1 VLQALDDAAVG
12 DWYRTAVEVLS
23 ESRGQL
29 DDLNVFPVPDGDTGT
44 NLLLTAQAAVAAL
57 DAQGPRTTES
67 AWSVLARGAVLGA
80 RGNSGTILAQLLRG
94 LADQLGGQ
102 PPADGPAFAAAL
114 QKAADTAYSAVADP
128 EEGTFLTV
136 ARSGAEAAVA
146 AVDAGSADLAAVVRA
161 AADGARVA
169 LEATPSQLAVLRE
182 AGVVDAGGAG
192 LCLVLDALV
201 TTVTGIEPA
210 RPPLARRDHR
220 HHHSGEHLPHQ
231 PPAGPGS
238 EVQYLHLPHQPPA
251 GPGSEVQYL
260 LADSNED
267 AVERLHH
274 RLAALGDSLVVVGV
288 DTPTGR
294 EWNVHVHV
302 ADVGAAIEAGIEAGR
317 PYRVSVSPL
326 APVLPSSPT
335 PGARAVVAV
344 VASAGL
350 AELFRAEGVLVL
362 SWGPDGVTEDEIL
375 AAVIASA
382 AYEVVVLP
390 NDAELTAVAA
400 RAATRAR
407 ELARD
412 VGVIPTRSA
421 VQGLAAIAVA
431 DPSRRFGDD
440 VIAMAEA
447 AAATRW
453 AEVTVAE
460 QEALTSA
467 GRCQPGDI
475 LGSAEG
481 DVVVIGSDLAAVSCD
496 LLDRML
502 SAGGEMA
509 TLVVGPDEALG
520 DTVCRH
526 LGTRH
531 PTIEVTRYGGGADGI
546 LLQVGVE

>member
-1 VLQALDDAAVG
+1 VVQALDDGAVG
-12 DWYRTAVEVLS
+12 QWYRTAVEVLS
-23 ESRGQL
+23 ESRGRL

-57 DAQGPRTTES
+57 DAEGRHTTES
-67 AWSVLARGAVLGA
+67 AWSILARGAVLGA

-94 LADQLGGQ
+94 LADQLADE
-102 PPADGPAFAAAL
+102 PPADGPGFAAAL
-114 QKAADTAYSAVADP
+114 QKAADTAYGAVADP

-136 ARSGAEAAVA
+136 ARAGGEAAMA
-146 AVDAGSADLAAVVRA
+146 AVDAGRTELADIVRA

-169 LEATPSQLAVLRE
+169 LEATPGQLAVLRE

-201 TTVTGIEPA
+201 TTVTGVEPA
-210 RPPLARRDHR
+210 RPPLARRDEGHK
-220 HHHSGEHLPHQ
+220 HSGEHLPHA

-238 EVQYLHLPHQPPA
+238 EVQF
-251 GPGSEVQYL
+251 L
-260 LADSNED
+260 LADADGD
-267 AVERLHH
+267 AVARLHE
-274 RLAALGDSLVVVGV
+274 RLAALGDSLVIVGV

-317 PYRVSVSPL
+317 PYRVSVTPL
-326 APVLPSSPT
+326 APVLPSAPV
-335 PGARAVVAV
+335 PGTRAVVAV
-344 VASAGL
+344 VSSDGL
-350 AELFRAEGVLVL
+350 AALFTGEGVRVVTC
-362 SWGPDGVTEDEIL
+362 GPDGVGEDDVLEEVL
-375 AAVIASA
+375 ASTAH
-382 AYEVVVLP
+382 EVVVLP
-390 NDAELTAVAA
+390 NDAGLLPVAA

-407 ELARD
+407 EAGRD
-412 VGVIPTRSA
+412 VGVVPTRSP
-421 VQGLAAIAVA
+421 VQGLAAIAVS
-431 DPSRRFGDD
+431 DPARRFGDD

-467 GRCQPGDI
+467 GRCQPGDA

-481 DVVVIGSDLAAVSCD
+481 DVVVVGRDLAGVACE

-509 TLVVGPDEALG
+509 TLVVGDDEALG

-526 LGTRH
+526 LAAAH
-531 PTIEVTRYGGGADGI
+531 PTLEVSRYGGGPSGI
-546 LLQVGVE
+546 PLQVGVE

>member
-12 DWYRTAVEVLS
+12 QWYRTAVEVLS
-23 ESRGQL
+23 ESRGRL

-57 DAQGPRTTES
+57 DHDAARTTES

-102 PPADGPAFAAAL
+102 PPADGPTLAAAL
-114 QKAADTAYSAVADP
+114 AKAADTAYTAVAAP

-136 ARSGAEAAVA
+136 ARAGAEAAVA
-146 AVDAGSADLAAVVRA
+146 AVDQGRSDLADVVRA
-161 AADGARVA
+161 AADGACVA
-169 LEATPSQLAVLRE
+169 LAQTTGQLQALRD

-201 TTVTGIEPA
+201 TTVTGVEPA
-210 RPPLARRDHR
+210 REPLVRRRDAHAHDHTGR
-220 HHHSGEHLPHQ
+220 HAPHQ
-231 PPAGPGS
+231 PPP
-238 EVQYLHLPHQPPA
+238 

-260 LADSNED
+260 LAAADEDSV
-267 AVERLHH
+267 ARLHA

-317 PYRVSVSPL
+317 PYRISVSPL
-326 APVLPSSPT
+326 APVPPPAPEPGVRAIIAIVPSD
-335 PGARAVVAV
+335 
-344 VASAGL
+344 GL
-350 AELFRAEGVLVL
+350 ADLFTAEGVRVL
-362 SWGPDGVTEDEIL
+362 TGGPGGVTEDDILGEIL
-375 AAVIASA
+375 ASGAFESM
-382 AYEVVVLP
+382 VLP
-390 NDAELTAVAA
+390 NDGELIPIAA

-407 ELARD
+407 EEGRE
-412 VGVIPTRSA
+412 VGVVHTRSP
-421 VQGLAAIAVA
+421 VQGLAALAVA
-431 DPSRRFGDD
+431 DPANRFGDD
-440 VIAMAEA
+440 VVAMAEA

-453 AEVTVAE
+453 ADVTVAD

-467 GRCQPGDI
+467 GLCRPGDV

-481 DVVVIGSDLAAVSCD
+481 DVVVIGADLAAVCCD
-496 LLDRML
+496 LLDRLL

-509 TLVVGPDEALG
+509 TLVVGEDDALG
-520 DTVCRH
+520 DAVSAH
-526 LGTRH
+526 LGSAH
-531 PTIEVTRYGGGADGI
+531 PTIEVIRYRGGSTGI
-546 LLQVGVE
+546 PLQIGVE

>member
-1 VLQALDDAAVG
+1 VVAALDDGAVG
-12 DWYRTAVEVLS
+12 QWYRTAVEVLS
-23 ESRGQL
+23 ESRGRL

-44 NLLLTAQAAVAAL
+44 NLLLTARAAVAAL
-57 DAQGPRTTES
+57 DADGRRTTES

-94 LADQLGGQ
+94 LADQLAGQ
-102 PPADGPAFAAAL
+102 PPADGPVFAAAL
-114 QKAADTAYSAVADP
+114 QKAADTAYGAVADP

-136 ARSGAEAAVA
+136 ARAAGEAAVA
-146 AVDAGSADLAAVVRA
+146 AVDAGRIELVDVVRA

-169 LEATPSQLAVLRE
+169 LEATPGQLAALRD

-201 TTVTGIEPA
+201 TTVTGVEPA
-210 RPPLARRDHR
+210 RPPLARRNDGHK
-220 HHHSGEHLPHQ
+220 HSGEHLPHA

-238 EVQYLHLPHQPPA
+238 EVQF
-251 GPGSEVQYL
+251 L
-260 LADSNED
+260 LADTNED
-267 AVERLHH
+267 AVARLHE
-274 RLAALGDSLVVVGV
+274 RLAALGDSLVIVGV

-317 PYRVSVSPL
+317 PYRVSVTPL
-326 APVLPSSPT
+326 APVQPSSPVLGT
-335 PGARAVVAV
+335 RAVVAV
-344 VASAGL
+344 VSSDGL
-350 AELFRAEGVLVL
+350 AELFTGEGVRVVTC
-362 SWGPDGVTEDEIL
+362 GPDGVTEDAVL
-375 AAVIASA
+375 AEVLASTA
-382 AYEVVVLP
+382 HEVVVLP
-390 NDAELTAVAA
+390 NDAELLPTAA

-407 ELARD
+407 EAGRD
-412 VGVIPTRSA
+412 VGVVATRSP
-421 VQGLAAIAVA
+421 VQGLAAIAVY
-431 DPSRRFGDD
+431 DPARRFGDD

-467 GRCQPGDI
+467 GLCQPGDA

-481 DVVVIGSDLAAVSCD
+481 DVVVIGSDLAAVACE
-496 LLDRML
+496 LLDRLL

-509 TLVVGPDEALG
+509 TLVVGDDDALG
-520 DTVCRH
+520 DTVYRH
-526 LGTRH
+526 LATAH
-531 PTIEVTRYGGGADGI
+531 PTIEVSRYSGGPSGI
-546 LLQVGVE
+546 PLQAGVE